1 MIRTGRPIAER
12 VVGLVLLAIGAASLF
27 ETFRIK
33 DDWAGARLMPLV
45 AAIALVLLGLAHFV
59 VRPPVSTAPA
69 PDERPAILRVALA
82 LALLV
87 AYVALFTTLGFL
99 VTTVALLLVLIGVL
113 GDYRRPTTIGLAVG
127 LGLACHVVFR
137 TWLSMPLP
145 DGLLGP

>member
-1 MIRTGRPIAER
+1 MIRSARPIADR
-12 VVGLVLLAIGAASLF
+12 VVGLVLLAIGAAGLF

-45 AAIALVLLGLAHFV
+45 AAVALVLLGLAHFV
-59 VRPPVSTAPA
+59 VRPPAPTTA
-69 PDERPAILRVALA
+69 DERPAIRRVVLA

-87 AYVALFTTLGFL
+87 VYVAVFTTLGFL
-99 VTTVALLLVLIGVL
+99 VATVALLLVLIRVL
-113 GDYRRPTTIGLAVG
+113 GEYRWPTTIGLALG
-127 LGLACHVVFR
+127 LGVACHVVFR